1 MGGKQRKDLRKLNPN
16 IQNKIN
22 ETFVLLSINPF
33 VGKTMHG
40 QLKKKR
46 SIHLWPY
53 RIIYE
58 IHEKVKIIK
67 IFSIGHR
74 QGIYKNL

>member
-1 MGGKQRKDLRKLNPN
+1 MGGKQRKDLKKLNPN

-22 ETFVLLSINPF
+22 ETFVLLSINLF

-46 SIHLWPY
+46 S
-53 RIIYE
+53 R
-58 IHEKVKIIK
+58 
-67 IFSIGHR
+67 R
-74 QGIYKNL
+74 Q

>member
-1 MGGKQRKDLRKLNPN
+1 MGGKQRKDLKKLNPN

-22 ETFVLLSINPF
+22 ETFVLLSINLF

-46 SIHLWPY
+46 SIRLWPY

-58 IHEKVKIIK
+58 IHEKEKKIK
-67 IFSIGHR
+67 IFAIGHR
-74 QGIYKNL
+74 QGVYKKL